1 MSTPGV
7 LERPRVF
14 RAGPISFRWRLRGVI
29 VGCAVWMV
37 ALGCM
42 TGVMCS
48 GTFPLS
54 PAEVFA
60 GLLAGPD
67 GGGSSFVIFELRA
80 PRALTGLAVGAVLG
94 LSGTIFQSLSRN
106 ALGSP
111 EIIGLSAGAALGAVF
126 GIVVLGTTA
135 WATAGCAVLGCLG
148 AAILTWL
155 LTPRRLGGGARL
167 VLVGLGVAA
176 VLQPLTTVLLTRS
189 SEDLAIASRQW
200 LTGTLNGRDWTHVT
214 LAGVALVILM
224 PISTVLSRH
233 LEAAAPGEALAG
245 QLGVALGP
253 LQWAATIVGVGLTA
267 VGVAA
272 AGPVSFISLAAPHI
286 ARRLLGGAT
295 APMITSAGT
304 GAALLTAADFVGLNL
319 PGQLTAPVG
328 VVAGAVGGIYLFAL
342 LGRKKEL

>member
-1 MSTPGV
+1 M
-7 LERPRVF
+7 F
-14 RAGPISFRWRLRGVI
+14 RAGPFSFRWRLRSVL
-29 VGCAVWMV
+29 VGCLVWLI
-37 ALGCM
+37 AIGCM
-42 TGVMCS
+42 VGVLCS
-48 GTFPLS
+48 GTSPLS
-54 PAEVFA
+54 PAEVFQ

-67 GGGSSFVIFELRA
+67 GGPNSFVIFELRA
-80 PRALTGLAVGAVLG
+80 PRALTGITVGAVLG

-135 WATAGCAVLGCLG
+135 WATAGCAVLGCL
-148 AAILTWL
+148 AAAMLTWL

-189 SEDLAIASRQW
+189 DEDLAIASRQW

-214 LAGVALVILM
+214 LAAVAVLVLL
-224 PISTVLSRH
+224 PIATVLSRH
-233 LEAAAPGEALAG
+233 LEATAPGEALAG
-245 QLGVALGP
+245 QFGVALGP
-253 LQWAATIVGVGLTA
+253 LQWTATIVGVGLTA

-272 AGPVSFISLAAPHI
+272 AGPVSIIALAAPHI
-286 ARRLLGGAT
+286 ARKLLRGAT
-295 APMITSAGT
+295 APMSTSAGT
-304 GAALLTAADFVGLNL
+304 GAALLTAADLVGLNL

-328 VVAGAVGGIYLFAL
+328 VVAGAIGGIYLFAL